1 MEEDKGALKGGT
13 SLMVQR
19 LRPLAPNAAGSIPGQ
34 GTRSQRPPPEGP
46 YAAAKIKILPAATKT
61 Q

>member
-1 MEEDKGALKGGT
+1 
-13 SLMVQR
+13 MVHW
-19 LRPLAPNAAGSIPGQ
+19 LRPLAPNARDSIPDQ
-34 GTRSQRPPPEGP
+34 GARSHRPPPEGS